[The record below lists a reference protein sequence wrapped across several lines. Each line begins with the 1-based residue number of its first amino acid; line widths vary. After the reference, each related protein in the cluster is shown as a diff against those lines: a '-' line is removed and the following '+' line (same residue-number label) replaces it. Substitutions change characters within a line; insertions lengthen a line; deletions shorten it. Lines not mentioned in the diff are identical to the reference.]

1 MKATLGKTAFAAL
14 VAVALAVP
22 AVKAADQTLKDFKV
36 GKIVRGD
43 EVKQDDLEGRVVVF
57 EYWGT
62 R

>member
-1 MKATLGKTAFAAL
+1 MNALSGKTAITAL

-22 AVKAADQTLKDFKV
+22 AVKAADQTLKDYKV
-36 GKIVRGD
+36 GKTLRGD
-43 EVKQDDLEGRVVVF
+43 EVKMDDLEGRVVVF